1 MYSTDVPEFAIAN
14 ITCMTENSPPT
25 NVTWM
30 MDGSIL
36 DTDSQNYSVLQTV
49 TNRRTSHY
57 NTTLL
62 IRNLPSIIGTHNF
75 TCLISNIAGSDA
87 KSITTKYFFHGM
99 NILKLLLVWPSNINQ
114 FLYSNSSCKYSCVFS
129 SHHFQRKNSFLHCTY
144 RQQQCF
150 Q

>member
-1 MYSTDVPEFAIAN
+1 MYSSDVAEFAVAN
-14 ITCMTENSPPT
+14 ITCMTQNSPPT

-30 MDGSIL
+30 MDGSVLNI
-36 DTDSQNYSVLQTV
+36 DDQNYSVLQTV
-49 TNRRTSHY
+49 TNRITSHY

-99 NILKLLLVWPSNINQ
+99 TI
-114 FLYSNSSCKYSCVFS
+114 
-129 SHHFQRKNSFLHCTY
+129 KNNYC
-144 RQQQCF
+144 
-150 Q
+150 